1 MVAII
6 AMFLLVI
13 ATGVGAII
21 WGLVTNDNSDNNIKK
36 FSNIFQRAEFIG
48 LAFLLTAITVY
59 YYK

>member
-36 FSNIFQRAEFIG
+36 FSNIFQRAAFIG

>member
-21 WGLVTNDNSDNNIKK
+21 SGLVTNDNSDNNIKK
-36 FSNIFQRAEFIG
+36 FSNIFQRAAFIG
-48 LAFLLTAITVY
+48 LAFLLTQQ
-59 YYK
+59 